1 MHVKMINSV
10 GEHVAGEEYDLDDDT
25 SDRYVMLGYADGEL
39 SHEYSLEEIAAERG
53 KHQTVS
59 VGL

>member
-1 MHVKMINSV
+1 MVNSV